1 MRVNRMGGQK
11 ETMPLHSEEKQSQG
25 ATAEFNL
32 GELKHAYRKSPVLFW
47 LGAVIA
53 VFCLLFIGETGY
65 DLLDVLARPADLYLL
80 LPLWKT
86 ALSLFL
92 ALLFLI
98 VSIWAMYST
107 YRNRQLCVLVY
118 EQGIVKENSQHSLV
132 LRWDEIK
139 DLRRSK
145 VCMQNPAFY
154 ADLYEIE
161 GYDKRRIFFT
171 SNIAGHAKL
180 FQEVT
185 KQCSPFLQAGTYQ
198 LSAEKELS
206 FGIEKYKSESAEGLC

>member
-1 MRVNRMGGQK
+1 
-11 ETMPLHSEEKQSQG
+11 MPLHSEEKQSQG

-65 DLLDVLARPADLYLL
+65 DLLGVLARPADLYLL

-86 ALSLFL
+86 VLSLFL

-107 YRNRQLCVLVY
+107 YRSRQLCVLVY
-118 EQGIVKENSQHSLV
+118 EQGIVKEQSRHSLV

-139 DLRRSK
+139 DLRHSK
-145 VCMQNPAFY
+145 VCMQNPASY

-171 SNIAGHAKL
+171 SNIVGHTKL
-180 FQEVT
+180 FQEII
-185 KQCSPFLQAGTYQ
+185 KQCSPFLQAGASQ
-198 LSAEKELS
+198 LSAEKALS
-206 FGIEKYKSESAEGLC
+206 FGIEKYKSESAEGLF